1 MGKNASASSEPEME
15 NSRVPEGSEASMV
28 SVFQSRLPV
37 EALTD
42 HSPVEE
48 ETEGK
53 EPGLQYDRRRRR
65 CWFS

>member
-1 MGKNASASSEPEME
+1 ME
-15 NSRVPEGSEASMV
+15 NSSVPEGSEASMV

-42 HSPVEE
+42 QSPVLE

-53 EPGLQYDRRRRR
+53 EPGLCTPIERE
-65 CWFS
+65 